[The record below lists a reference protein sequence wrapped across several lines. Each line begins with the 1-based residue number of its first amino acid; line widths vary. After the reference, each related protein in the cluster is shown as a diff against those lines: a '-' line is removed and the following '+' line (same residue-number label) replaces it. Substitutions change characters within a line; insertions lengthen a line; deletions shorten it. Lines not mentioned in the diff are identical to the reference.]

1 MNKLRDFLPER
12 GYSVVSAFS
21 AGRVIAQI
29 AACEIGMDSRLSL
42 RFPKPHRFAV
52 GDRVTVHL
60 DNRTGVETLDI
71 NLRVY
76 RASYRGIVS
85 SVRGDLVGVELVHY
99 QLFIGTYVIAEEKIE
114 GYAFPA
120 DARSDSPLPRSE
132 LSSAIFPD
140 EREAE
145 NKLGVW
151 ITRSEL
157 WPHSTVMAFL
167 SSPSDD
173 IFLVSHRGSFKS
185 SIIHRD
191 RRCCFA
197 IDHRST
203 FLFERA
209 VDWNFTVLEAEAS
222 LIGRDSPLF
231 DRVQAEF
238 VHKNPWEEP
247 FFTDPAVELFH
258 LKPLGILCAGGE
270 RLA

>member
-1 MNKLRDFLPER
+1 MTKLRDFLPER
-12 GYSVVSAFS
+12 GYSVVSAYS
-21 AGRVIAQI
+21 EGRIIAQV
-29 AACEIGMDSRLSL
+29 AACEISGDSRLSL

-76 RASYRGIVS
+76 RASYRGLVS
-85 SVRGDLVGVELVHY
+85 AVRGEFVEVELVHY
-99 QLFIGTYVIAEEKIE
+99 QLFIGTHVIAEEKIE
-114 GYAFPA
+114 GYAFPS
-120 DARSDSPLPRSE
+120 DARPGSMLPRSE
-132 LSSAIFPD
+132 LSSVIFPD

-167 SSPSDD
+167 SSEDDD

-209 VDWNFTVLEAEAS
+209 VDWNFTVLEAEAG
-222 LIGRDSPLF
+222 LVDRDSPLF
-231 DRVQAEF
+231 PAIQAQF
-238 VHKNPWEEP
+238 VRKNPWEEP

>member
-1 MNKLRDFLPER
+1 MIKLRDFLPER
-12 GYSVVSAFS
+12 TYSVVSGYRE
-21 AGRVIAQI
+21 GRVAAQV
-29 AACEIGMDSRLSL
+29 AACSIRPDSSLVL
-42 RFPKPHRFAV
+42 RFPKPHRFAL
-52 GDRVTVHL
+52 GDRLTAHL
-60 DNRTGVETLDI
+60 DNRTGVEILDI

-76 RASYRGIVS
+76 RASYRGVVV
-85 SVRGDLVGVELVHY
+85 SVRGDEVELALVHY
-99 QLFIGTYVIAEEKIE
+99 QLFIGTHVVAEERAA
-114 GYAFPA
+114 GYAFPVDERF
-120 DARSDSPLPRSE
+120 DAAIPASP

-167 SSPSDD
+167 SSREDD
-173 IFLVSHRGSFKS
+173 IFVISHVGSFKS

-197 IDHRST
+197 IDHRAS

-209 VDWNFTVLEAEAS
+209 VDWNFTVLETEAS
-222 LIGRDSPLF
+222 LIPSGSPLF
-231 DRVQAEF
+231 AAVQAEF
-238 VHKNPWEEP
+238 VRKNPWEEP
-247 FFTDPAVELFH
+247 FFTNPKCELFH

-270 RLA
+270 RLS